1 MGAEGIAGREQMER
15 GPLQRPVEE
24 VDSIDLAVGRG
35 TLAGRKV
42 ADCLGEEAVKWHMV
56 AAVGLEKLAADSFV
70 VVGGGIEE
78 VKIVVDCVVAGTGEG
93 LADGRFEGET
103 GRCLVLV
110 LALEFGSL

>member
-1 MGAEGIAGREQMER
+1 MER

-56 AAVGLEKLAADSFV
+56 AAVGLEKLAADSV
-70 VVGGGIEE
+70 VVGGGGIEEE
-78 VKIVVDCVVAGTGEG
+78 VKIVVDCAVAGTGEG

>member
-1 MGAEGIAGREQMER
+1 MER

-56 AAVGLEKLAADSFV
+56 AAVGLEKLAADSV

-78 VKIVVDCVVAGTGEG
+78 EVKIVVGCVAGTGEG

-110 LALEFGSL
+110 LAPEFGSL